1 MTRSEKRTTFDGM
14 EHNFLYD
21 LAEGLVILILL
32 YDVYTLK
39 KRVKRLETQSKT
51 ERSEGEFWE
60 RYKKTAPR
68 Q

>member
-1 MTRSEKRTTFDGM
+1 MTTFDGM
-14 EHNFLYD
+14 EHSFLYD
-21 LAEGLVILILL
+21 MAEGLVIIFLL

-39 KRVKRLETQSKT
+39 RRVKRLETQNKT
-51 ERSEGEFWE
+51 ERSEDGFWE